1 VKLAAAIGIGA
12 AVAAVVAI
20 AAFGL
25 VATFRSLAPAHHHAR
40 AAPEP
45 GVDLHTIDRNDFY
58 RVVIPLAKREGSV
71 DLYSFAPAFPPFWK
85 NVLIPRFEAKYG
97 IEVHFFN
104 TQPDLADQQ
113 LIALHSLGRAPPADV
128 YFAPG
133 NHMRQYRRSALAA
146 AYNLAAI
153 LPEASAYPPDL
164 LERAARDGRFIPFHF
179 NQTALAY
186 DRARLAET
194 SVPRD
199 FDSLL
204 RWAQAHP
211 NQFALTAPRSGGSGQ
226 GLLLA
231 VTYRFM
237 SAQCRITFADSWK
250 SDADATHWVETGGC
264 MSRAWQYLR
273 ALAKVSVLTNGNA
286 DTQNLLAN
294 KAVTIGTVWEDGAY
308 TFLRQ
313 KLLEPTV
320 ALTVPQPGMPG
331 SADVLFVVAGT
342 RHPAAALLLIDF
354 ALSRPIQQ
362 WKLDEMASRT
372 GRVDINGSARY
383 TGPAASFM
391 VPRSSLNPQ
400 LIWPPAAMMMA
411 LDRGFDRHVMMQR

>member
-1 VKLAAAIGIGA
+1 MKRLAVIGIGA
-12 AVAAVVAI
+12 AVAAITALGLI
-20 AAFGL
+20 GAFL
-25 VATFRSLAPAHHHAR
+25 SRAPARDHAP
-40 AAPEP
+40 AARKP
-45 GVDLHTIDRNDFY
+45 GVALRTIDRNDFY
-58 RVVIPLAKREGSV
+58 RIVIPLAKQEGSV

-85 NVLIPRFEAKYG
+85 DVLIPRFEAKYG
-97 IEVHFFN
+97 IKVRFFN
-104 TQPDLADQQ
+104 VQPDLADQQ
-113 LIALHSLGRAPPADV
+113 LIALRSLGRAPPADV

-133 NHMRQYRRSALAA
+133 SHKRQYRLNALAA
-146 AYNLAAI
+146 DYDLAAI
-153 LPEASAYPPDL
+153 LPEASAYPSDL
-164 LERAARDGRFIPFHF
+164 LARTARDGRFIPFHF

-186 DRARLAET
+186 DSARLAQA

-199 FDSLL
+199 FDALL

-237 SAQCRITFADSWK
+237 SAECRNTFADAWK
-250 SDADATHWVETGGC
+250 RDADANRWVEASGC
-264 MSRAWQYLR
+264 MDPAWHYLR
-273 ALAKVSVLTNGNA
+273 ALVKVSVLTNGNA

-308 TFLRQ
+308 TFLKQ

-320 ALTVPQPGMPG
+320 ALTVPRPGMPG
-331 SADVLFVVAGT
+331 SADVLFAVAGT
-342 RHPAAALLLIDF
+342 RHPACALLLIDF

-372 GRVDINGSARY
+372 GRVDINGSTHD
-383 TGPAASFM
+383 TGPAAPFM
-391 VPRSSLNPQ
+391 VPQSSRNPN
-400 LIWPPAAMMMA
+400 LIWPPAAMIVA
-411 LDRGFDRHVMMQR
+411 LERGFDRHVMMQR